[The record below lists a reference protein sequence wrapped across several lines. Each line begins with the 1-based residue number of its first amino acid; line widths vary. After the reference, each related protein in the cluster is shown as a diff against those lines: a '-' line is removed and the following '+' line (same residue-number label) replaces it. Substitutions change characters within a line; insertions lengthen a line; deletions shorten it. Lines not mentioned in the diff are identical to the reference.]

1 MKWRETENEGRELL
15 WSREKGED
23 ATVPAM
29 MALRASGAVARKEK
43 HHRHR
48 LGGAKIAT
56 NKNTSMLFLILTP
69 ETKPHPSS
77 QGENAEQGAGNV
89 QAPGSCIS
97 ELVEGRAGPTHD
109 RFYAEGSET
118 GPGSLLWVA

>member
-1 MKWRETENEGRELL
+1 MKWRETENEGREVP

-29 MALRASGAVARKEK
+29 MVLWARGAVAGKEK

-69 ETKPHPSS
+69 ETKPHPKSS
-77 QGENAEQGAGNV
+77 GRERRARCWKC
-89 QAPGSCIS
+89 PGSRILHLRACRGS
-97 ELVEGRAGPTHD
+97 GRSH
-109 RFYAEGSET
+109 S
-118 GPGSLLWVA
+118 